1 MKTKHLLGLAA
12 LLLAGCS
19 TDPQE
24 LDYIAPQGAPQ
35 IKIEGVIE
43 QDYLS
48 RVDSNGFCD
57 GDQIGLY
64 GVNYTADNAVAGT
77 LLDSG
82 NQVDNA
88 LYTYDIANNAWI
100 SSGSI
105 YYKDAQT
112 NIDLYAYYPYAHPE
126 SVNNYLFEVERD
138 QSGETEI
145 DGFAQSDFLWGKVE
159 NVAPSDSKIKLRFA
173 HKLASVNVVLAEG
186 TGFAA
191 GEFDALSKSV
201 MVANTTRKAI
211 IDLSTGAVTATG
223 EVEREGIAMKATE
236 SGFRAVVVP
245 QTISAGTYLFYITI
259 DGINYRYKY
268 SKGDITYQQALQTNF
283 TININKKSAS
293 GNYELTLGGFEIT
306 DWTAD
311 IDTYG
316 GEARQ
321 YFVVHQD
328 EPGTLGAKIRAT
340 KKNPNKIKNLKI
352 SGKIDDRDFQFM
364 RDSMEI
370 LQAINLKE
378 SEMVEGWYYNVRF
391 SGDSDYTKVY
401 FEGQLPDTNEGR
413 KNPVLERFP
422 NRNIDSWGGV
432 YTTGK
437 AHEIPDNAF
446 NGKISLVY
454 FSFPEKVTKI
464 GGSAFGGTLLS
475 GALIIPND
483 VVEIGGSAFS
493 GTNITSLSL
502 PHGLK
507 VLGDRVFEDCKSLSG
522 TLSLPESLE
531 CIGNRC
537 FIHCSMLSGNL
548 VLPSKISIIEDY
560 CFSNCSGFTGDL
572 VIPDGVREIYSG
584 AFNGCEGFKGSL
596 TLPKG
601 LKQFS
606 SNNGIFFGCN
616 FQGELIIPS
625 QIQAIPYDCFYG
637 CDFSSVVFDKDSE
650 LIKIAE
656 GAFMGNTR
664 LCEPLTIPEGV
675 ITIESSAFSG
685 CGNLPSVILPKSL
698 TVIGSSAF
706 NNCTNLSSITCK
718 ATTPPICGTGAWHG
732 VAKDNFTVEVPEQS
746 VVKYQTEN
754 GWSDFRRI
762 AAHYDFSLSRPL
774 LRTLNAEHSATYV
787 MRAPAGYAWSIES
800 APEWVTV
807 TPSSGVGKADVTIT
821 VNEMVAGEVGEFE
834 TLRDGATFASPS
846 YTKHAGRKGEIV
858 FKFDD
863 KDYRTTMTVEQF
875 DYEYGD
881 GDVIVNQTATVGD
894 GVNIVFMGD
903 CFDAKD
909 IADGS
914 YLAGIEEAIG
924 YYFAI
929 EPYKSYKDYFNVYT
943 VVGMSPDTG
952 MGTVNTIK
960 EAKFGSMY
968 SLEGIAPD
976 TKTTYE
982 YAMKIDGID
991 EEDLSTTLVV
1001 MVENTED
1008 YGGICYMW
1016 GDGSAIAICPMSRD
1030 AYPYDFRGIVQH
1042 EAGGHGF
1049 AKLGDEYIYH
1059 NAFIQTCTCTCCD
1072 HLLQFNAAK
1081 ALGWYRNLSTNAD
1094 RKTVEWA
1101 HFIYHPD
1108 YSNIVD
1114 IYEGGY
1120 FHTRGIYRCEGNSCM
1135 NNNVPYYSAIS
1146 RQEMV
1151 ERIMRYAGEQ
1161 FDIEAFYAADVVDAS
1176 NNDFVTTA
1184 VQAAA
1189 EPTLANMSSAAK
1201 QMTPKFM
1208 GDSPILK

>member
-1 MKTKHLLGLAA
+1 MKTKHLLSLAA

-88 LYTYDIANNAWI
+88 LYTYDITNNAWI

-173 HKLASVNVVLAEG
+173 HKLAAVNVVLAEG

-283 TININKKSAS
+283 TITINKKSAS

-321 YFVVHQD
+321 YYVVHCD
-328 EPGTLGAKIRAT
+328 KAGTLEAKIAEA
-340 KKNPNKIKNLKI
+340 KKNPAKIKNLKV
-352 SGKIDDRDFQFM
+352 SGKICVTDFYFM
-364 RDSMEI
+364 RDKMSI

-378 SEMVEGWYYNVRF
+378 AEIVATWKANIKLEGASN
-391 SGDSDYTKVY
+391 YTDVF
-401 FEGQLPDTNEGR
+401 FEGVAPDDQNER
-413 KNPVLERFP
+413 RAIIYEAYP
-422 NRNIDSWGGV
+422 NCSISSNLSTQ
-432 YTTGK
+432 YL
-437 AHEIPDNAF
+437 AHEIPHSAF
-446 NGKISLVY
+446 QSKITLVH
-454 FSFPEKVTKI
+454 FAFPEVVTKI
-464 GGSAFGGTLLS
+464 GDYAFYDTLLS

-483 VVEIGGSAFS
+483 VVEIENYAFY
-493 GTNITSLSL
+493 GTNISSLKL
-502 PHGLK
+502 PHGIK
-507 VLGDRVFEDCKSLSG
+507 VLGGLAFYGCNSLSG

-531 CIGNRC
+531 SIGSAC
-537 FIHCSMLSGNL
+537 FSGCSMLSGSL
-548 VLPSKISIIEDY
+548 TLPHKLTSIPES
-560 CFSNCSGFTGDL
+560 CFSSCSGLTGSL
-572 VIPDGVREIYSG
+572 NIHEGVTTIGQS
-584 AFNGCEGFKGSL
+584 AFYGCTGLKGSL
-596 TLPKG
+596 TLPKS
-601 LKQFS
+601 LKRLY
-606 SNNGIFFGCN
+606 NNAFYNCN
-616 FQGELIIPS
+616 FQGELVIPS
-625 QIQAIPYDCFYG
+625 QVQIVPSDCFYN
-637 CDFSSVVFDKDSE
+637 CDFTSVVFAEGSE
-650 LIKIAE
+650 LIKIE
-656 GAFMGNTR
+656 NRAFYSNYR
-664 LCEPLTIPEGV
+664 LCEPVVLPEGLLTIEGNAFYNCSTLQG
-675 ITIESSAFSG
+675 ITIPSTV
-685 CGNLPSVILPKSL
+685 SVI
-698 TVIGSSAF
+698 GNGAF
-706 NNCTNLSSITCK
+706 NGCKGLNAITCNAK
-718 ATTPPICGTGAWHG
+718 IPPICGSG
-732 VAKDNFTVEVPEQS
+732 VFNGVPKDNFTVEVPEEA
-746 VVKYQTEN
+746 VAKYQTES

-762 AAHYDFSLSRPL
+762 AAHYDFSLSRSQM
-774 LRTLNAEHSATYV
+774 RVLNAEQSNLYLL
-787 MRAPAGYAWSIES
+787 RAPSGYAWSVDTQSLPSWI
-800 APEWVTV
+800 TV
-807 TPSSGVGKADVTIT
+807 SPTSGVGKTDITIT
-821 VNEMVAGEVGEFE
+821 VAEMTDADISTFESRSGSYGSYKTKSYNGRRGEVVIR
-834 TLRDGATFASPS
+834 LDS
-846 YTKHAGRKGEIV
+846 
-858 FKFDD
+858 
-863 KDYRTTMTVEQF
+863 KDYSTKMVVEQY
-875 DYEYGD
+875 DSDHYD
-881 GDVIVNQTATVGD
+881 GEVIVNQQATKGA
-894 GVNIVFMGD
+894 GVNLVFMGD
-903 CFDAKD
+903 CFDAQD
-909 IADGS
+909 IADGE
-914 YLAGIEEAIG
+914 YIDGVNEAIG

-929 EPYKSYKDYFNVYT
+929 EPYKSYRDYFNVYT
-943 VVGMSPDTG
+943 VVGMSPDSG

-960 EAKFGSMY
+960 DAKFGSQY
-968 SLEGIAPD
+968 SLEGITPD
-976 TKTTYE
+976 TAVTYE
-982 YAMKIDGID
+982 YAMKAETVNEGN
-991 EEDLSTTLVV
+991 LNQTLVV
-1001 MVENTED
+1001 LVENTTE

-1049 AKLGDEYIYH
+1049 AKLADEYIYH
-1059 NAFIQTCTCTCCD
+1059 SAFIQSCGCPCCS
-1072 HLLQFNAAK
+1072 HLNAFNAGK
-1081 ALGWYRNLSTNAD
+1081 SLGWYRNLSTNGD
-1094 RKTVEWA
+1094 MKTVEWA
-1101 HFIYHPD
+1101 HLIYHPK

-1120 FHTRGIYRCEGNSCM
+1120 FHSRGIYRCEGNSCM
-1135 NNNVPYYSAIS
+1135 NNNVPYYSAIQ